1 MNRLFRLLLLAV
13 LCWPATVCSA
23 WADNVPEFST
33 AGFYALPETGR
44 EVYSMNPGWRFL
56 KGAADGAEPG
66 EAVKLLAADRFQQ
79 LGGVAVLSGTSVDGD
94 DLHSFSL
101 HIWIPLPGEMVPLYC
116 NRGKGWK
123 IGLFL

>member
-56 KGAADGAEPG
+56 KGAADGAERPDFDDRAWTSVSLPDGLELLPTEASGCVNYQG
-66 EAVKLLAADRFQQ
+66 EA
-79 LGGVAVLSGTSVDGD
+79 
-94 DLHSFSL
+94 
-101 HIWIPLPGEMVPLYC
+101 W
-116 NRGKGWK
+116 
-123 IGLFL
+123 